1 MKRNEKKK
9 NPKEERRGG
18 RMFAQLIIEKPQDY
32 FTLIFLGGKRHVS
45 LSLQNEELYLNLF
58 QIIYG

>member
-1 MKRNEKKK
+1 MKKK
-9 NPKEERRGG
+9 KITKEERRGG

-45 LSLQNEELYLNLF
+45 LSL
-58 QIIYG
+58 